1 VKAAV
6 VDTHSTGNHNY
17 YRSEDIKM
25 VFEDNKIR
33 NRHMQARQLLGKAR
47 RMMLYARN
55 KELAPYHISS
65 NQAFLLFVIYYHSQK
80 HPDHRITLA
89 ELSQQTDREKNT
101 ISLQMTTMEK
111 DGLVKKIREV
121 PKSNQL
127 SFELTAKGLDAFHK
141 SKHWK
146 TDKAI
151 MSALSKEELEILV
164 GLLTKIIKKAQK
176 YQ

>member
-1 VKAAV
+1 
-6 VDTHSTGNHNY
+6 
-17 YRSEDIKM
+17 M
-25 VFEDNKIR
+25 VFEDNKVR
-33 NRHMQARQLLGKAR
+33 NRHMQARQLLGRAR
-47 RMMLYARN
+47 RLMLYARN

-65 NQAFLLFVIYYHSQK
+65 NQAFLLFVLYYHSHN

-121 PKSNQL
+121 PKSNKL
-127 SFELTAKGLDAFHK
+127 SFELAEKGLDAFHK
-141 SKHWK
+141 SKDWK

-151 MSALSKEELEILV
+151 MSALSKEEIDLFMA
-164 GLLTKIIKKAQK
+164 LLKKIIKKAEK

>member
-1 VKAAV
+1 V
-6 VDTHSTGNHNY
+6 
-17 YRSEDIKM
+17 
-25 VFEDNKIR
+25 
-33 NRHMQARQLLGKAR
+33 L
-47 RMMLYARN
+47 
-55 KELAPYHISS
+55 
-65 NQAFLLFVIYYHSQK
+65 YYHSHN

-89 ELSQQTDREKNT
+89 ELTQQTDREKNT

-127 SFELTAKGLDAFHK
+127 SFELTEKGLDAFQK
-141 SKHWK
+141 SKDWK

-151 MSALSKEELEILV
+151 MSALSKEEIDMLMV
-164 GLLTKIIKKAQK
+164 LLKKIIKKAEK